1 MSAAA
6 DLPPAYEVGGPSAVG
21 RDWRRFLHLTMTL
34 AYHDWKLRFFGSVL
48 GYLWS
53 LLRPLMLFG
62 ILYLVFSHVIRIG
75 SGVENYPVQLLVGV
89 IMFTYFGDVAGGAV
103 ESLVESEGLVRKVAF
118 PRLVIPL
125 AVAMTASF
133 NLVLNLVTVGVFL
146 AIAGVEPRPEWLLLP
161 LPIALLVV
169 FSAGTGML
177 LSALFV
183 PFRDVRPI
191 WDVVQQALFYATP
204 IFYPIEAV
212 VDRSDTLGTI
222 VMCSPLALI
231 VQSVRNLLL
240 GPPTPAPNDVL
251 GSTPMLLV
259 PLGIIALVALL
270 GYAVFTRMAP
280 TVAERL

>member
-1 MSAAA
+1 VSAAA

-259 PLGIIALVALL
+259 PLGIIVLVALL